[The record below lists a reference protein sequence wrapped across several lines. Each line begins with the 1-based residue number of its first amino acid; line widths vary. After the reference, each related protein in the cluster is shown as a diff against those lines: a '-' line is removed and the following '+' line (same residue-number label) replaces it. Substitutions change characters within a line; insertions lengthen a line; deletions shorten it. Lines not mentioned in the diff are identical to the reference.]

1 MTKFDKAKLPSRHVT
16 EGPVRAPHR
25 SYYYAM
31 GMTEAEIH
39 QPLVGVATCWNE
51 ASPCNIALN
60 RQAQSVKMGVKA
72 TAGTPRKT
80 IYASGALWKYAQLV
94 GEIYKGAVTHPGG
107 KAEKH
112 PYMDL

>member
-16 EGPVRAPHR
+16 GRVTRPQHR

-31 GMTEAEIH
+31 GMTEAKIH
-39 QPLVGVATCWNE
+39 QPLVGAATYWNE
-51 ASPCNIALN
+51 AAPRYIALN
-60 RQAQSVKMGVKA
+60 RLAQSYKMAFKA

-80 IYASGALWKYAQLV
+80 IYASNALWKYAQLV
-94 GEIYKGAVTHPGG
+94 GEIYKGAVTHPGA

-112 PYMDL
+112 SYMDL